1 MMMMI
6 IIFVGKPGSIKIKS
20 WTTVSS
26 SKKSHILIK
35 IDYSK
40 SLHFIK
46 TNRIRFIAAFLKN
59 VNIIIWSICGMCI
72 LDCYRLLC

>member
-1 MMMMI
+1 MMMMM

-26 SKKSHILIK
+26 SKKC
-35 IDYSK
+35 Y
-40 SLHFIK
+40 
-46 TNRIRFIAAFLKN
+46 
-59 VNIIIWSICGMCI
+59 GMCI